1 VDWFVEVSD
10 MAKFS
15 FWLRIIAASLAALVI
30 GSGLSGC
37 SSIKFGYNQLP
48 EISSWWLDSYA
59 NLNDKQA
66 ADTKAA
72 LKWLQSWHRKEELP
86 ALANLLVQAQG
97 MASKNIS
104 SDQAC
109 ELWSLSEKRLEA
121 VATETARLSL
131 PIVLQLTPRQMQH
144 LEKQWRVKNDD
155 WKKEWL
161 QPTPEERLKKR
172 LDATIDRYSDFY
184 GTLNDE
190 QIKLLNLQ
198 LMQSAWTPEV
208 ALQTRIKRQ
217 QVQLQTLQTLIQD
230 SAKPGFST
238 AGAEKSMFNLMMM
251 SMRPQEPALLQQ
263 QLQLEKQ
270 ACDNFAQFH
279 NSTSASQ
286 RQKAQRKLKSYE
298 SDLRDLIK

>member
-1 VDWFVEVSD
+1 
-10 MAKFS
+10 MAKIS
-15 FWLRIIAASLAALVI
+15 FWLRIIAASLAAWVV
-30 GSGLSGC
+30 GSSLSGC

-72 LKWLQSWHRKEELP
+72 LKLLQAWHRKEELP
-86 ALANLLVQAQG
+86 AVANLLVQAQG
-97 MASKNIS
+97 MASQTIA

-109 ELWSLSEKRLEA
+109 ELWNLAEKRLEA
-121 VATETARLSL
+121 VAAETARLAL
-131 PIVLQLTPRQMQH
+131 PVVLQLTPRQMQH
-144 LEKQWRVKNDD
+144 IEKQWRVKNDD

-161 QPTPEERLKKR
+161 QPAPEERLKKR
-172 LDATIDRYSDFY
+172 LGTAIDRYSDFY
-184 GTLNDE
+184 GTLSDE

-198 LMQSAWTPEV
+198 IMQSTWTPEV

-230 SAKPGFST
+230 STKPSFQTS
-238 AGAEKSMFNLMMM
+238 AAEKSLFNLMML
-251 SMRPQEPALLQQ
+251 SIRPQDHSLLQQ

-270 ACDNFAQFH
+270 ACENFAQFH

-298 SDLRDLIK
+298 SDIRDLIK

>member
-1 VDWFVEVSD
+1 
-10 MAKFS
+10 MAKIS
-15 FWLRIIAASLAALVI
+15 FWFRIIVASLAALVV
-30 GSGLSGC
+30 SASLSGC
-37 SSIKFGYNQLP
+37 SSIEFGYNQLP

-66 ADTKAA
+66 LDTKVA
-72 LKWLQSWHRKEELP
+72 LKLLQAWHRKEELP
-86 ALANLLVQAQG
+86 ALANLLGQAQG

-104 SDQAC
+104 PDQAC
-109 ELWSLSEKRLEA
+109 ELWSLAEKRIEA
-121 VATETARLSL
+121 VATETARLAL
-131 PIVLQLTPRQMQH
+131 PIVLQLTPRQLQH

-172 LDATIDRYSDFY
+172 LDATVDRYSDFY
-184 GTLNDE
+184 GALNDE
-190 QIKLLNLQ
+190 QIKLLSLQ
-198 LMQSAWTPEV
+198 IMQSSWTPEA

-217 QVQLQTLQTLIQD
+217 QVQLQTMQALIQD
-230 SAKPGFST
+230 STKPSFQMSV
-238 AGAEKSMFNLMMM
+238 AEKSLFNLMML
-251 SMRPQEPALLQQ
+251 SIRPQDHSLLQQ

-279 NSTSASQ
+279 NGTSTSQ